1 MDRDTNAMQTRL
13 SRYWPRVRLF
23 SFLLLG
29 IWFLMTFLAIFF
41 ARELADFD
49 FFGWPVSFYLAAQ
62 GLVLLYLAL
71 IGVYV
76 KCMQRFDRM
85 FANEK
90 NDGE

>member
-1 MDRDTNAMQTRL
+1 MGRDTSAMQTRL

-29 IWFLMTFLAIFF
+29 VWFLMTFLAIFF

-49 FFGWPVSFYLAAQ
+49 FFGWSVSFYLAAQ

-76 KCMQRFDRM
+76 KCMQHFDSM
-85 FANEK
+85 LGNEK
-90 NDGE
+90 TNGE